1 MWIKKNAYYILVN
14 TCKIRGNVFQTHIFS
29 ISLTAHCHHKTIL
42 VNFRK
47 YMPLIKTSANM
58 IILSLSN
65 KIAGK
70 AMGREQISIHHVGLS
85 NPAISEFCHPSYMAI
100 TLNNFKIFLSLLCGW
115 SSHPTISKFCQFPT
129 WKFFELLIRFKIL
142 FFGGR

>member
-1 MWIKKNAYYILVN
+1 M
-14 TCKIRGNVFQTHIFS
+14 
-29 ISLTAHCHHKTIL
+29 
-42 VNFRK
+42 
-47 YMPLIKTSANM
+47 M
-58 IILSLSN
+58 ILSLSN
-65 KIAGK
+65 TITGK
-70 AMGREQISIHHVGLS
+70 AMGSKQISIHHVGLS

-142 FFGGR
+142 FFGRRQKLNDDYDDEKMMMSNYYCHKQQCVSVTFFLLVILSMNHDAIASKTPHTCM